1 MNWRA
6 PRIAEARVDD
16 LSHDGRG
23 VAHPGGKTVF
33 IRDALPGER
42 MQYRVTRR
50 KRQFDEAELEA
61 VLEPSAD
68 RIEPGCPHFGTCG
81 GCTLQHMAPRA
92 QLAAKQAV
100 VADNLE
106 RIGRVQPETW
116 LEPVEGPVW
125 GYRRRARLSV
135 KRVAK
140 KERVLVGF
148 RERGG
153 RFVADLDRCPILEP
167 AVGERLRDLAGLVES
182 LDARD
187 DVPQI
192 EVACGD
198 DACALVFRHMKP
210 LSGADRERLAAFG
223 ERQGFQVWLQP
234 GAPDTAHPMD
244 PEAPVLTYALPW
256 HDIRLSFLP
265 GDFLQINAAINAALV
280 DRVLEW
286 LDPRPDETLLDLY
299 CGLGNFSVPLARHCR
314 RVHGVEG
321 EAGLVARARDNA
333 ADNDVDN
340 AVFHVADLTDV
351 PDRPAWLEDA
361 PDKVLLD
368 PPRSGARF
376 VLNRFARVRPRRIV
390 YVSCHPGTMA
400 RDAGFLVNELG
411 YRFTACGAADMFP
424 HTAHV
429 ETFAIFDRE
438 EKR

>member
-1 MNWRA
+1 MSGRGA
-6 PRIAEARVDD
+6 RIAEARVDD

-23 VAHPGGKTVF
+23 VAHPGGKAVF

-42 MQYRVTRR
+42 VRFRVTGR

-61 VLEPSAD
+61 VLEPSPD

-81 GCTLQHMAPRA
+81 GCTLQHMAPKA
-92 QLAAKQAV
+92 QLASKQAV

-116 LEPVEGPVW
+116 LDPVEGPVW

-153 RFVADLDRCPILEP
+153 RFVADLERCPILEP
-167 AVGERLRDLAGLVES
+167 AVDERLRDLAALVES

-187 DVPQI
+187 DIPQI

-210 LSGADRERLAAFG
+210 LSGADRERLAGFG
-223 ERQGFQVWLQP
+223 ESRGFQVWLQP

-244 PEAPVLTYALPW
+244 PEAPALTYSLPG

-265 GDFLQINAAINAALV
+265 VDFLQINAAINAALV
-280 DRVLEW
+280 ERVLEW
-286 LDPRPDETLLDLY
+286 LDPQPDDTLLDLY
-299 CGLGNFSVPLARHCR
+299 CGLGNFSMPLARHCR

-321 EAGLVARARDNA
+321 EASLVARARDNA
-333 ADNDVDN
+333 ASNGVDN
-340 AVFHVADLTDV
+340 AVFHVADLTNV
-351 PDRPAWLEDA
+351 PDRPAWLEDP

-376 VLNRFARVRPRRIV
+376 VLNRFARVKPRRIV

-411 YRFTACGAADMFP
+411 FRFTACGVADMFP
-424 HTAHV
+424 QTAHV
-429 ETFAIFDRE
+429 ETFAIFDCE
-438 EKR
+438 DQ